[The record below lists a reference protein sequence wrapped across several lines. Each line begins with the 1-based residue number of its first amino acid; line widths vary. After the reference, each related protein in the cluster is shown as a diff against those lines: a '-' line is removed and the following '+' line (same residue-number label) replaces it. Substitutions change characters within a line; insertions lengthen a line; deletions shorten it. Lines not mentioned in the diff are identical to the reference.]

1 MNASDIGSGIGDTL
15 SGVSKW
21 AASPFNSQMSAIM
34 WVLFLGL
41 VICASWAWTRLLHH
55 FE

>member
-1 MNASDIGSGIGDTL
+1 MDVSDIGHATGGTL
-15 SGVSKW
+15 SGVSNW
-21 AASPFNSQMSAIM
+21 AAQPFKSNMTALS

-41 VICASWAWTRLLHH
+41 VICASWAWTRLLGH